1 MSCLNTTG
9 PVDIIH
15 PDNINICSE
24 TCKLSYDFQPSAI
37 SVINKGNYL
46 SIEPVNKTLT
56 DLTYTVNNSGQCKS
70 GGDGKYSVQE
80 IRLYCGNSEGSLHRY
95 DGKRATGEIIIY
107 LNNMIGSGNLIICI
121 PISKSN
127 GTLPNATSELTTI
140 IKKALTT
147 ANSPNETSGPL
158 NGIKLNLNNFIPKSS
173 GFYSYTATLPYP
185 PCSNCVNYI
194 VYSLPDAIFLD
205 ITTINELT
213 SPPEII
219 KKYSPPIHSSNN
231 SNIGYSYNK
240 SGATNS
246 VLTDLTYIDCQP
258 VGSDVEQL
266 IDEPKDGVSDIFLG
280 LTPETEAKLKQILLI
295 ISLALLGV
303 GILIF
308 IIIGIPKWASNYV
321 KNVNVSFD

>member
-9 PVDIIH
+9 PVDII
-15 PDNINICSE
+15 DTTNTCSE

-46 SIEPVNKTLT
+46 SIEPVNKSLT

-205 ITTINELT
+205 ITTIT
-213 SPPEII
+213 TITEII

-240 SGATNS
+240 AGTINS
-246 VLTDLTYIDCQP
+246 VLTTDGTYMDCQL
-258 VGSDVEQL
+258 VGSDGEEL
-266 IDEPKDGVSDIFLG
+266 INEPKDGVSNKFLG
-280 LTPETEAKLKQILLI
+280 LSPETEAKLKHILLI
-295 ISLALLGV
+295 VSLVLLGIGIV
-303 GILIF
+303 VIILIT
-308 IIIGIPKWASNYV
+308 PV
-321 KNVNVSFD
+321 KMAINWMSKNAPDIKLSE

>member
-9 PVDIIH
+9 PVNII
-15 PDNINICSE
+15 DTTNTCSE

-46 SIEPVNKTLT
+46 SIEPVNKSLT

-205 ITTINELT
+205 ITTIT
-213 SPPEII
+213 TITEII

-240 SGATNS
+240 AGTINS
-246 VLTDLTYIDCQP
+246 VLATDGTYMDCQL
-258 VGSDVEQL
+258 VGSDGEQL
-266 IDEPKDGVSDIFLG
+266 IDEPKDGVSDVFLG
-280 LTPETEAKLKQILLI
+280 LTPETEAKLKHILLI
-295 ISLALLGV
+295 VSLVLLIAIILFSLMYIARQW
-303 GILIF
+303 GIN
-308 IIIGIPKWASNYV
+308 WMS
-321 KNVNVSFD
+321 KNAPDIKLSE